1 MTNYMGK
8 ARLIKLFYHYISERT
23 EYVKSFKAAVKE
35 YGKETMFC
43 YKKYRGSEW
52 LEVHH
57 EGFEFNFYISGQS
70 TKTIAFDEFKY
81 NCESDERELLSKIR
95 IISNYSED
103 FYPYPHNEDKSL
115 DCYSIAKAASANA
128 ETTIIYQSEDGT
140 HFSFQKIHNDGRSDI
155 TAKCKELKIALPD
168 GFFVFSDEFGSKSI
182 RYKNSTNKYSIMQN
196 CIGEPYLYGGKN
208 IHSAKITVLEEINCD
223 DDVIYLDTETTGLN
237 ADIDEI
243 LQISIVN
250 NNGDILLDSYIRPE
264 RNTEWEAAEEIHHI
278 SYDMVKDAPLASDIA
293 PKIFEIIANAKVV
306 IAYNISFDWKFILR
320 ILENNG
326 YNLDEKTPEL
336 KCCMEKF
343 AEVYGEWDEYRQCYR
358 WQKLS
363 TAANYYYPKVKWRGK
378 AHGSLA
384 DTLMCR
390 DVWNEMNRD

>member
-1 MTNYMGK
+1 MTNYFGK
-8 ARLIKLFYHYISERT
+8 SRLIKLFYHYISNRT
-23 EYVKSFKAAVKE
+23 EYFKSFKAAVKE

-52 LEVHH
+52 LEAHH
-57 EGFEFNFYISGQS
+57 EGYHFNFYVFGHS
-70 TKTIAFDEFKY
+70 TKTIDFKEFQY
-81 NCESDERELLSKIR
+81 NCESDEGELLNKIR
-95 IISNYSED
+95 IISYYTAD
-103 FYPYPHNEDKSL
+103 FYPALNNKDKSL
-115 DCYSIAKAASANA
+115 DCYTIAKKPISQKQDTADA
-128 ETTIIYQSEDGT
+128 EE
-140 HFSFQKIHNDGRSDI
+140 K
-155 TAKCKELKIALPD
+155 
-168 GFFVFSDEFGSKSI
+168 
-182 RYKNSTNKYSIMQN
+182 
-196 CIGEPYLYGGKN
+196 
-208 IHSAKITVLEEINCD
+208 NCD
-223 DDVIYLDTETTGLN
+223 VIFLDTETTGL
-237 ADIDEI
+237 DSDTDEI

-278 SYDMVKDAPLASDIA
+278 SYDMIKDAPLASDIA

-326 YNLDEKTPEL
+326 YNLDEKAPEL

-390 DVWNEMNRD
+390 DVWNEIHRD